1 MTPLVELGI
10 LAGGIFFVLAAAF
23 FVLRDLARVPVTE
36 EGTAH
41 VIDRGRMA
49 SAGVVLDESPLGRF
63 NRSFDRFVMET
74 GAPLDGFAVTGIV
87 LTSAIIGAGIVFVL
101 LNDEMQAI
109 GGGAFFGLLP
119 LTILAFVRR
128 RRLNELGDR
137 VPDALDTIARSM
149 HAGSSI
155 EDAVE
160 LAGRETP
167 GFLGDELRQ
176 AARQLKLGAA
186 AGSVMQSLGARVGTQ
201 DLRLLGAVLSMHR
214 SAGGNLA
221 ATLERVAGVV
231 RERQSYRR
239 QMRSV
244 TTAGRLSAQFIA
256 ASGPL
261 LFLYLYN
268 FERDHIQ
275 RLVESPLGWTL
286 VATACVLEVIG
297 LMWLMRIL
305 RSLRA

>member
-10 LAGGIFFVLAAAF
+10 LAAGMFFIFAAVF
-23 FVLRDLARVPVTE
+23 LVLRDATRVPVAE
-36 EGTAH
+36 EGSP

-49 SAGVVLDESPLGRF
+49 SAGAVLDQSSLGRF
-63 NRSFDRFVMET
+63 NRAFDRFVLET

-87 LTSAIIGAGIVFVL
+87 VTCAVLGAGIVFVL

-109 GGGAFFGLLP
+109 GGAAFFGLLP
-119 LTILAFVRR
+119 LTILAFMRR

-167 GFLGDELRQ
+167 GFLGQELRQ

-186 AGSVMQSLGARVGTQ
+186 AGSVMQSLGTRVGTQ

-221 ATLERVAGVV
+221 TTLERVAGVV

-268 FERDHIQ
+268 FERDHIR

-286 VATACVLEVIG
+286 VAAAIVLEIIG
-297 LMWLMRIL
+297 LLWLMRIL
-305 RSLRA
+305 RSLKA

>member
-10 LAGGIFFVLAAAF
+10 LAGGIFFVFAAAF
-23 FVLRDLARVPVTE
+23 FVLRDLARVPVAE
-36 EGTAH
+36 EGSAP
-41 VIDRGRMA
+41 VINRGRLA
-49 SAGVVLDESPLGRF
+49 AAGVDVDQSSLGRF
-63 NRSFDRFVMET
+63 NRAFDRFVLET

-87 LTSAIIGAGIVFVL
+87 ISCGILGAGAVFVL
-101 LNDEMQAI
+101 LNDEMQAV
-109 GGGAFFGLLP
+109 GGGAFFALLP
-119 LTILAFVRR
+119 LTILAFMRR
-128 RRLNELGDR
+128 RRVNELGER

-149 HAGSSI
+149 HSGSSI

-167 GFLGDELRQ
+167 GFLGEELRQ

-186 AGSVMQSLGARVGTQ
+186 AGSVMQSLGSRVGTQ

-214 SAGGNLA
+214 SAGGSLA
-221 ATLERVAGVV
+221 STLERVAGVV

-256 ASGPL
+256 AAGPL
-261 LFLYLYN
+261 TFVYLYN
-268 FERDHIQ
+268 FEREHIQ
-275 RLVESPLGWTL
+275 RLVESQLGWTL
-286 VATACVLEVIG
+286 VAAACVLEVIG
-297 LMWLMRIL
+297 LIWLMRIL
-305 RSLRA
+305 RGLKA

>member
-10 LAGGIFFVLAAAF
+10 LAAGMFFIFAAVF
-23 FVLRDLARVPVTE
+23 LVLRDATRVPVAE
-36 EGTAH
+36 EGAP
-41 VIDRGRMA
+41 VIDRGRMT
-49 SAGVVLDESPLGRF
+49 SAGAVLDQSSLGRF
-63 NRSFDRFVMET
+63 NRAFDRFVLET

-87 LTSAIIGAGIVFVL
+87 VTCAILGAGIVFVL

-109 GGGAFFGLLP
+109 GGAAFFGLLP
-119 LTILAFVRR
+119 LTILAFMRR

-167 GFLGDELRQ
+167 GFLGQELRQ

-186 AGSVMQSLGARVGTQ
+186 AGSVMQSLGTRVGTQ

-221 ATLERVAGVV
+221 TTLERVAGVV

-268 FERDHIQ
+268 FERDHIR

-286 VATACVLEVIG
+286 VAAAVVLEVIG
-297 LMWLMRIL
+297 LLWLMRIL
-305 RSLRA
+305 RALKA